1 MTTEKRKQSAAAGGA
16 GSSGSWRLGSA
27 SWLRRSFVLLW
38 RRRSPTPTAGASSL
52 CRAGSGGEPSLK
64 RVPDDLISLIAYQHT
79 RACKQARPPGTNILL
94 LGECVLEGILTEWLG
109 PGAIGSPSAAVA
121 TSAFNNTLTPTEN
134 NLTASPGGSVIS
146 KAVSSPTSSVAIL
159 DNPQWARSRLLLMR
173 TSVGYVLEV
182 FTPPES
188 DRSRYGIYCSL
199 ITDLRRLRPAEL
211 TDARNHVFLIKTDS
225 GDEKIFEASS
235 SSEAA
240 CWLAAIR
247 NGRAGKFQHHSQ
259 HQQQAS
265 PHQQCP
271 SVPASTCACSS
282 VLESFRAHQH
292 SSPTLGGCQH
302 ARSVGAVPP
311 QPHSPPSSLLL
322 QCSVDAVQF
331 RLAEYGGPTEA
342 ATTETAVHRRHP
354 APLGSPSFTSGK
366 SKVDNPE
373 LARQQSSN
381 SLLDSFSHHP
391 PPTTNTRVPNTAI
404 VCPMPS
410 KPFSASAAFHR
421 VAPTSIGATTA
432 VSEASR
438 IWNSPRSQASETADP
453 HAATGCITSAGGG
466 GGLNNNNSSPS
477 LPVWS
482 SGLMVNIDDL
492 IVQQLSIYPWYH
504 GTLSRMHATR
514 ICAGSDS
521 GQQDRRHCCCCWH
534 GGTASHSPARSDRLC
549 RRYRQLLCRCV
560 A

>member
-1 MTTEKRKQSAAAGGA
+1 MAENRLSRQRLHLQRYSLADAATLLRVIAFKQDVLWLDFDFSTCRVPRWCVHSSSLTGSERLWAFGLIYDFYLGLASTPRHA
-16 GSSGSWRLGSA
+16 SSGDLSTQ
-27 SWLRRSFVLLW
+27 WLQFTGPATDGDSR
-38 RRRSPTPTAGASSL
+38 
-52 CRAGSGGEPSLK
+52 
-64 RVPDDLISLIAYQHT
+64 LIAYQHT

-247 NGRAGKFQHHSQ
+247 KCLPPLRRLTRVSSFSSSRCQNPSAVSGGAGGGGGGGDDLPVLLSDSAVFDHHHHHHPSAESGRAGKFQHHSQ

-342 ATTETAVHRRHP
+342 ATTETAMHRRHP
-354 APLGSPSFTSGK
+354 APLGSP
-366 SKVDNPE
+366 
-373 LARQQSSN
+373 R
-381 SLLDSFSHHP
+381 
-391 PPTTNTRVPNTAI
+391 
-404 VCPMPS
+404 
-410 KPFSASAAFHR
+410 
-421 VAPTSIGATTA
+421 
-432 VSEASR
+432 
-438 IWNSPRSQASETADP
+438 
-453 HAATGCITSAGGG
+453 
-466 GGLNNNNSSPS
+466 
-477 LPVWS
+477 
-482 SGLMVNIDDL
+482 
-492 IVQQLSIYPWYH
+492 
-504 GTLSRMHATR
+504 
-514 ICAGSDS
+514 
-521 GQQDRRHCCCCWH
+521 
-534 GGTASHSPARSDRLC
+534 
-549 RRYRQLLCRCV
+549 
-560 A
+560 